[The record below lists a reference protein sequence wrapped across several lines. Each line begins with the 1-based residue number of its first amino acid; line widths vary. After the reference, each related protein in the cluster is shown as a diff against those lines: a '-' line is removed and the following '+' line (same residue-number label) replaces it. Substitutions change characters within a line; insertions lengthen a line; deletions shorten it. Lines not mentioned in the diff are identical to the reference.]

1 MDESTV
7 EKIVTAVVQAIRT
20 QDTGYR
26 PEGDAPLIS
35 EPSLLNPEMTPAR
48 IGIGRAG
55 PRLKT
60 QTYLKFRADHAVAR
74 DAVLQDVP
82 QEILSKLQLP
92 TFKTKCKDKNE
103 FLTRPD
109 LGRQPDGDILQRLK
123 QHNPSPCDVL
133 VYAADGLS
141 SRAVAAN
148 LEDILPILQ
157 DGLKQ
162 QNITMG
168 KPFFLQYGRVGSMD
182 SIGPALQAK
191 VVCVLLGER
200 PGLGSAESMS
210 AYVAYEPAQGMPEA
224 WRTVVS
230 NIYAGGLNAV
240 EAGAYLSELIG
251 KIFKAQKSGV
261 ELNG

>member
-1 MDESTV
+1 MDEAAV
-7 EKIVTAVVQAIRT
+7 ERIVTSIIQAIQSTAQSNVQASLPPAPPPLA
-20 QDTGYR
+20 
-26 PEGDAPLIS
+26 PEL
-35 EPSLLNPEMTPAR
+35 TPAR
-48 IGIGRAG
+48 IAVGHAG

-60 QTYLKFRADHAVAR
+60 NTYLRFRADHAVAR

-82 QEILSKLQLP
+82 PQLLETLQLP
-92 TFKTKCKDKNE
+92 AFRTLCSDKNE

-109 LGRQPDGDILQRLK
+109 LGRQLSDDTLRALK

-141 SRAVAAN
+141 SHAAAAN
-148 LEDILPILQ
+148 LENILPILR
-157 DGLKQ
+157 DGLQ
-162 QNITMG
+162 AQNIRMG

-182 SIGPALQAK
+182 CIGPVLQAK

-224 WRTVVS
+224 RRTVVS
-230 NIYAGGLNAV
+230 NIYAGGLNAL
-240 EAGAYLSELIG
+240 EAGAYLAELIG
-251 KIFKAQKSGV
+251 KILAAKKSGV
-261 ELNG
+261 EFNA

>member
-1 MDESTV
+1 MDEATV
-7 EKIVTAVVQAIRT
+7 EMIVTAVVKAI
-20 QDTGYR
+20 QGAD
-26 PEGDAPLIS
+26 EVKSVDVNS
-35 EPSLLNPEMTPAR
+35 TPAR
-48 IGIGRAG
+48 IAIGHAG

-60 QTYLKFRADHAVAR
+60 QTYLKFRADHAIAR

-82 QEILSKLQLP
+82 QDILSKLALP
-92 TFKTKCKDKNE
+92 TFRTKCKDKNE

-109 LGRQPDGDILQRLK
+109 LGRQLDDNILRELK
-123 QHNPSPCDVL
+123 QLNPSPCDAL
-133 VYAADGLS
+133 IYAADGLS
-141 SRAVAAN
+141 SRAVTAN
-148 LEDILPILQ
+148 LENILPIIA
-157 DGLKQ
+157 DGLRQ
-162 QNITMG
+162 QNLSMG

-182 SIGPALQAK
+182 SIAPALGAK

-210 AYVAYEPAQGMPEA
+210 AYVAYRPTQGMPEA
-224 WRTVVS
+224 RRTVVS

-261 ELNG
+261 ELNEK

>member
-1 MDESTV
+1 MDEATV
-7 EKIVTAVVQAIRT
+7 EKIVTAVVKAI
-20 QDTGYR
+20 Q
-26 PEGDAPLIS
+26 GDAGEAVSIDVS
-35 EPSLLNPEMTPAR
+35 ATPAR
-48 IGIGRAG
+48 IAIGHAG

-92 TFKTKCKDKNE
+92 TFKTRCRDKNE

-109 LGRQPDGDILQRLK
+109 LGRQLDDETLRLLK
-123 QHNPSPCDVL
+123 QHNPSPCDAL
-133 VYAADGLS
+133 IYAADGLS

-148 LEDILPILQ
+148 LEDILPILA
-157 DGLKQ
+157 DGLRA
-162 QNITMG
+162 QNISMG
-168 KPFFLQYGRVGSMD
+168 KSFFLQYGRVSSMD
-182 SIGPALQAK
+182 SIGPALGAK

-210 AYVAYEPAQGMPEA
+210 AYVAWQPTQGMPEA
-224 WRTVVS
+224 RRTVVS

-240 EAGAYLSELIG
+240 EAGAYLAELIG
-251 KIFKAQKSGV
+251 KIFREKKSGV
-261 ELNG
+261 ELGDR